1 MSHDES
7 ETRSAWSLWRRNLV
21 IWAAL
26 LALLTLTLMLAYA
39 PLGAMSIVVALGI
52 ATAKASLVLL
62 LFMELRTSSNLVRLA
77 AAAGAI
83 WLLVLFLLT
92 VSDYVTRVGS

>member
-1 MSHDES
+1 MSRDET
-7 ETRSAWSLWRRNLV
+7 EARSIWSLWRRNLV

-26 LALLTLTLMLAYA
+26 LALLTLTLVLAYQ
-39 PLGAMSIVVALGI
+39 PLGVLSIVVALGI

-92 VSDYVTRVGS
+92 ISDYLTRV

>member
-1 MSHDES
+1 MSRDATEA
-7 ETRSAWSLWRRNLV
+7 RSAWSLWRRNLV

-26 LALLTLTLMLAYA
+26 LALLTLTLVLAYQ
-39 PLGAMSIVVALGI
+39 PLGDLSIVVALGI

-83 WLLVLFLLT
+83 WLVFLFLLT
-92 VSDYVTRVGS
+92 VSDYMTRV

>member
-1 MSHDES
+1 MSRDET
-7 ETRSAWSLWRRNLV
+7 EARSAWSMWRRNLV
-21 IWAAL
+21 IWAAM
-26 LALLTLTLMLAYA
+26 LALLTLTLVLAYQ
-39 PLGAMSIVVALGI
+39 PLGVLSIFVALGI

-92 VSDYVTRVGS
+92 ISDYLTRV